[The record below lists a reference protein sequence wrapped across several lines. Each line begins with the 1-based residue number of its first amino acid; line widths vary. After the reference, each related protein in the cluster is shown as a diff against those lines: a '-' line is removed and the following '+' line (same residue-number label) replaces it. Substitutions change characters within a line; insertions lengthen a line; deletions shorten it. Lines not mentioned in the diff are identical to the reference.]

1 MERNPQDDV
10 RGSHMDIKRM
20 AREQQSYVVANR
32 RKIHEKPELSGH
44 ERSTRRLICAELD
57 KLRVPYELLEGTGL
71 IATLEGT
78 RPGLTRAVR
87 ADIDALPIQE
97 SATNLQQAK
106 QCVSTVPG
114 VMHACG
120 HDAHTAM
127 LLGTLRALVQ
137 AGNDFPGT
145 VLACFEEGEER
156 GLGVSVMLDALAG
169 HDVDE
174 VFALHVQCG
183 VPVGFINIEPGPR
196 MAGALGIGVTF
207 HGRSGHGSRPDQAIS
222 PIIPACHF
230 VTQVNSAFMNQLDV
244 EKTVTLGF
252 GRLAAGDANNV
263 IPSTAYVG
271 GSARFFDHDEGV
283 KAEKIIWETAE
294 NTARTFRCS
303 VSCESHHGAGIPVI
317 NDKRVAVDTAN
328 ALAEACGSSVLV
340 PAPRWFAS
348 ESFSMYLKRYP
359 GALGF
364 LGIKNEKLGSGAP
377 HHNDK
382 FDIDEKG
389 LWLGVAAEL
398 AFITRP

>member
-1 MERNPQDDV
+1 
-10 RGSHMDIKRM
+10 MDIKKL
-20 AREQQSYVVANR
+20 AKEQQSYVVANR
-32 RKIHEKPELSGH
+32 RKIHENPELSGK
-44 ERSTRRLICAELD
+44 EQDTRHLICKELE
-57 KLRVPYELLEGTGL
+57 KLHIPYDLLEGTGL
-71 IATLEGT
+71 IAKVEGT
-78 RPGLTRAVR
+78 RPGPTRVVR

-97 SATNLQQAK
+97 STTNLRQTK

-120 HDAHTAM
+120 HDAHTAI
-127 LLGTLRALVQ
+127 LLGTLRALAQ

-145 VLACFEEGEER
+145 LLACFEEGEEC
-156 GLGVSVMLDALAG
+156 GYGIEPMLDALEKRS
-169 HDVDE
+169 VDE
-174 VFALHVQCG
+174 VFALHVQCC
-183 VPVGFINIEPGPR
+183 VPAGYVNIEPGPR

-230 VTQVNSAFMNQLDV
+230 VTQANSAFMNQLDV

-252 GRLAAGDANNV
+252 GKLVAGDANNV
-263 IPSTAYVG
+263 IPSSAYVG

-283 KAEKIIWETAE
+283 KAEKIIWDIAE

-303 VSCESHHGAGIPVI
+303 VNCDSFHGAGVPVI
-317 NDKRVAVDTAN
+317 NDKDVANSTAS
-328 ALAEACGSSVLV
+328 ALAEACGSNVLV
-340 PAPRWFAS
+340 SAPRWFAS
-348 ESFSMYLKRYP
+348 ESFSMYLQRYP

-364 LGIKNEKLGSGAP
+364 LGIKNDKLGSGAP
-377 HHNDK
+377 HHNEK

-398 AFITRP
+398 CFITRP

>member
-1 MERNPQDDV
+1 
-10 RGSHMDIKRM
+10 MDIKRL
-20 AREQQSYVVANR
+20 AKDQQSYVVANR
-32 RKIHEKPELSGH
+32 RKLHENPELSGKEH
-44 ERSTRRLICAELD
+44 NTRILICKELD
-57 KLRVPYELLEGTGL
+57 KLHIQYELLEGTGL
-71 IATLEGT
+71 IAKVEGT
-78 RPGLTRAVR
+78 NPGPTRVVR

-97 SATNLQQAK
+97 SPTNLRQTK

-120 HDAHTAM
+120 HDAHTAV
-127 LLGTLRALVQ
+127 LLGTLRAIAQ
-137 AGNDFPGT
+137 SGNDFSGT
-145 VLACFEEGEER
+145 LLACFEEGEEC
-156 GLGVSVMLDALAG
+156 GTGIDAMLNALEG
-169 HDVDE
+169 YSVDE

-183 VPVGFINIEPGPR
+183 VPAGFINIEPGPR
-196 MAGALGIGVTF
+196 MAGALGIGITF
-207 HGRSGHGSRPDQAIS
+207 HGRSGHGSRPDQAIN

-230 VTQVNSAFMNQLDV
+230 VTQANSAFMNQLDV

-252 GRLAAGDANNV
+252 GKLVAGNAVNV

-271 GSARFFDHDEGV
+271 GSARFFDHEEGV

-294 NTARTFRCS
+294 NTARTFQCS
-303 VSCESHHGAGIPVI
+303 VSCESYRGAGVPVV
-317 NDKRVAVDTAN
+317 NDENVANGTAN
-328 ALAEACGSSVLV
+328 ALAEACESNVLV

-398 AFITRP
+398 SFITRP